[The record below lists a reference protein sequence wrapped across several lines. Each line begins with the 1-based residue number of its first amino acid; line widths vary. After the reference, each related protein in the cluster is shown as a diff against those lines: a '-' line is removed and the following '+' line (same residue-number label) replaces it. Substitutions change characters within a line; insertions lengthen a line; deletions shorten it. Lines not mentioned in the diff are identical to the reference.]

1 VGEVPADGAR
11 HDPQATARCRVTA
24 RELAR
29 LHALMEPGERLAGL
43 LVARIGGRRTWRLVL
58 VRDGVRRVVT
68 GEDEQCQAA
77 AS

>member
-1 VGEVPADGAR
+1 M
-11 HDPQATARCRVTA
+11 TA

-58 VRDGVRRVVT
+58 VRDGARRVVV
-68 GEDEQCQAA
+68 GEEGRDHVVTLTSTPANMSAC
-77 AS
+77 SI

>member
-1 VGEVPADGAR
+1 
-11 HDPQATARCRVTA
+11 VTA

-29 LHALMEPGERLAGL
+29 LHSLMRPGERLAGL
-43 LVARIGGRRTWRLVL
+43 VVARVGGRRTWRLVL

-68 GEDEQCQAA
+68 GGDEQPQAA